1 MLGMGYTAIGAGL
14 DPQNFQKLMKAN
26 RYWFTMAQC
35 YDGTFYYQP
44 NRDNAGYGS
53 DSRLLAS
60 AVTALI
66 FQIPKKSLYN
76 GKR

>member
-1 MLGMGYTAIGAGL
+1 
-14 DPQNFQKLMKAN
+14 MKAN

-66 FQIPKKSLYN
+66 FQIPKKSLYIT